1 VDALLAPL
9 CLLLGFIAGTFS
21 VIAVGISVRLSATS
35 SRLSP
40 RPCRC
45 PHGWGTAVTGLRM
58 LQLYG
63 FTGDDEQAQVQLP
76 LNQDLTIEP
85 ECA

>member
-1 VDALLAPL
+1 MR
-9 CLLLGFIAGTFS
+9 CLQRSGCFSASLLGRFS
-21 VIAVGISVRLSATS
+21 VIAVGISVRLPATS

-40 RPCRC
+40 RPCYC
-45 PHGWGTAVTGLRM
+45 PHGRGTAVTGLKM

-63 FTGDDEQAQVQLP
+63 FTGDDEHAQVRLP

>member
-1 VDALLAPL
+1 
-9 CLLLGFIAGTFS
+9 
-21 VIAVGISVRLSATS
+21 
-35 SRLSP
+35 
-40 RPCRC
+40 
-45 PHGWGTAVTGLRM
+45 M

-63 FTGDDEQAQVQLP
+63 FTGDDEHAQVRLP